1 MNLNTRIDNLRKE
14 KTCENITKIME
25 YVMSHKEMYN
35 KIIYLDEYVPN
46 HIEQKQLDDILVLLD
61 QYGFYYSILCIIEED
76 KPLFIL
82 NLLTGQDTEPIAI
95 NLNDKPG
102 NILLTVEDTDVS
114 DNFIDNDLSNIF
126 LLLYKLRHTEKIIQI
141 TDEVI
146 ENVETL
152 TKEDILNDPLLKEKF
167 IIIPLAINI
176 NIADINLSTKFSC
189 WTLQFKLN

>member
-95 NLNDKPG
+95 NLNDKSG

-167 IIIPLAINI
+167 IIIPLATNI